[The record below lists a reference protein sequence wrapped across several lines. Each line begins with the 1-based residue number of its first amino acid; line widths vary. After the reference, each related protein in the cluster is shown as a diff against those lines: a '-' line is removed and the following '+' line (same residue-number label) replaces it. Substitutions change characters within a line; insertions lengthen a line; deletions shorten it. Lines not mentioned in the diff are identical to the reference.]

1 MKKILKA
8 FIILVLGLVL
18 ISCNDNNEDYIDN
31 LFKSINEEVGNV
43 IEEETTLVNTCKGVS
58 VRYSCNH
65 PEVISET
72 GKITIPSKDTN
83 CELTIFIT
91 IDGVEYFQKYEVLVK
106 GNSASNDLN
115 KAIEEGKT
123 SLKREFDSYD
133 KNNYTDENYQELKKL
148 YEQGIKDISNAK
160 TEAEIEGILGDYSL
174 FFADVEKKEI
184 TNTLEKAI
192 EEGKASLKREFDSYD
207 KNDYTD
213 DNYQELKDF
222 YEQGIKEISN
232 VKTEAEIKDILED
245 YSLLFSYVEK
255 KKVTNTLEEQI
266 NKTKEELTNIY
277 KVLLTNEYSTFNYCL
292 LQDTY
297 KEGIQKIESSKTI
310 EECEELFN
318 TYKTKLESIEHIVV
332 DLNSLI
338 NDALEDLEDL
348 FKEINKDKYT
358 EENYQKIVNI
368 YNQGKLDIANVK
380 TKEEL
385 VNVYDKILFDID
397 SIEITLSFLD
407 KIFDI
412 EDDLDDILSLSG
424 MTISK
429 DINLR
434 TKSLYNSTIE
444 WSSSN
449 EAILSNT
456 GKVGEKVNRTKVV
469 LSYTIYLDGESYIGD
484 SFDIYVSTNLS
495 LPDYYKSINLSLTG
509 NSLKIELRTL
519 VKNTHKKILTYNDL
533 RTKTAL
539 TDADPNKKGNIILFY
554 TRLSVSS
561 KWDGGGT
568 WNREHVWPQS
578 TGGFGTSGAGAD
590 IHHLRPTNPSAN
602 SSRGNHPYGEI
613 ANRNSY
619 VKKVNGVTYGY
630 IGRGVFEP
638 LDGIKGDVA
647 RIIFYLLLRY
657 AELEN
662 KSITCVAQSMD
673 MLLKWN
679 AQDPVDDSEILRNEK
694 AYGIQGNRNPF
705 IDNPDFANA
714 IFSKTSSYNS
724 TTTSPV
730 QVEVSEFNNKIV
742 DIAYLNNKYNGVY

>member
-8 FIILVLGLVL
+8 FMIFVLGLVL
-18 ISCNDNNEDYIDN
+18 ISCNDNNEDYINN

-43 IEEETTLVNTCKGVS
+43 IEEETTLVNTYKGVS
-58 VRYSCNH
+58 VRYSCDH

-72 GKITIPSKDTN
+72 GKITIPSKDIN
-83 CELTIFIT
+83 CELTIYIT
-91 IDGVEYFQKYEVLVK
+91 IDGVEYSQKYEVLVK

-133 KNNYTDENYQELKKL
+133 KNNYTDDNYQELKKL
-148 YEQGIKDISNAK
+148 YEQGIKEISNAK

-174 FFADVEKKEI
+174 FFSDVEKKEI

-192 EEGKASLKREFDSYD
+192 EEGKASLKLKFDSYD

-213 DNYQELKDF
+213 DNYQELNKL
-222 YEQGIKEISN
+222 YEQGIKEITNAKS
-232 VKTEAEIKDILED
+232 EAEIKDILED
-245 YSLLFSYVEK
+245 YSLLFSSVEK
-255 KKVTNTLEEQI
+255 KKITNTLEEQI

-297 KEGIQKIESSKTI
+297 KEGIQKIENSKTI

-338 NDALEDLEDL
+338 NEALEDLEDL

-385 VNVYDKILFDID
+385 VNIYDKILFDID
-397 SIEITLSFLD
+397 SVEITLSFLD

-519 VKNTHKKILTYNDL
+519 VKNTHKKILTYDDL
-533 RTKTAL
+533 KTKTAL

-561 KWDGGGT
+561 KWDSGGT

-602 SSRGNHPYGEI
+602 TSRGNHPYGEI

-619 VKKVNGVTYGY
+619 VKKVNGVNYGY
-630 IGRGVFEP
+630 LRSGVFEP
-638 LDGIKGDVA
+638 LDGVKGDVA

-679 AQDPVDDSEILRNEK
+679 AQDPVDDSEKLRNEK
-694 AYGIQGNRNPF
+694 AYEIQGNRNPF
-705 IDNPDFANA
+705 IDNPEFANA
-714 IFSKTSSYNS
+714 IFSKTSANNA
-724 TTTSPV
+724 TTASPV